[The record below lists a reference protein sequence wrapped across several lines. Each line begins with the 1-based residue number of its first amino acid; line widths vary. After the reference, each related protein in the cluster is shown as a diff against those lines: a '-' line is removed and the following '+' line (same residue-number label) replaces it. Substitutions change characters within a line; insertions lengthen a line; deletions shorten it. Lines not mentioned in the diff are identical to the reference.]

1 MRLTVVGSAPA
12 APQTDTPA
20 SGILVQSDHTSVLFD
35 CGSGVMGRLR
45 EVMDPT
51 MLDAVV
57 VGHLH
62 ADHFIDL
69 AALRYLFP
77 WAGIPAGRP
86 TIWMPPGGI
95 ARLEAMAALMS
106 ERPTFF
112 DEAFNVR
119 EYRSDRPVRVGE
131 LEIHPA
137 PMQHYVPAWAMRVE
151 ALSGA
156 VLVYGG
162 DTGPTDALARLAT
175 GADVLVAEA
184 TLTTP
189 LEDEVRRGHS
199 TAAESILTAE
209 EAGVERLVL
218 THYPSA
224 RRRALAALADA
235 TTSLSVQ
242 VGRPGLTLDIQHKP
256 AVVQADDA
264 GRPGSGDQS
273 GGTPGGGDDDSA
285 GGSSSDRSTD
295 AIRSRI
301 PSPVG
306 SGPSNTSALRQ

>member
-1 MRLTVVGSAPA
+1 MRLTIVGSGPA

-20 SGILVQSDHTSVLFD
+20 SGLLVQTDRASVLFD

-45 EVMDPT
+45 EILDPT

-57 VGHLH
+57 IGHLH

-86 TIWMPPGGI
+86 TIWLPSGGI
-95 ARLEAMAALMS
+95 ARLSALAGLMS
-106 ERPTFF
+106 ERATFF
-112 DEAFNVR
+112 EDAFDLR
-119 EYRSDRPVRVGE
+119 EYASERPVRVGD
-131 LEIHPA
+131 LQIRPV
-137 PMQHYVPAWAMRVE
+137 PMHHYVPAWAMRVE
-151 ALSGA
+151 AASGA

-162 DTGPTDALARLAT
+162 DTGPTDDLVHLAT

-184 TLTTP
+184 TLGTP
-189 LEDEVRRGHS
+189 HEDEIRRGH
-199 TAAESILTAE
+199 LTAE
-209 EAGVERLVL
+209 ESILMAVEAGVGRLVL

-224 RRRALAALADA
+224 RRRALRELADA
-235 TTSLSVQ
+235 ARDVA
-242 VGRPGLTLDIQHKP
+242 VDVARPGLALDIG
-256 AVVQADDA
+256 ARQARGGQA
-264 GRPGSGDQS
+264 GGAGSG
-273 GGTPGGGDDDSA
+273 PGDDGSD
-285 GGSSSDRSTD
+285 GGSSADRSSD

-306 SGPSNTSALRQ
+306 SGPIRMSALLQ